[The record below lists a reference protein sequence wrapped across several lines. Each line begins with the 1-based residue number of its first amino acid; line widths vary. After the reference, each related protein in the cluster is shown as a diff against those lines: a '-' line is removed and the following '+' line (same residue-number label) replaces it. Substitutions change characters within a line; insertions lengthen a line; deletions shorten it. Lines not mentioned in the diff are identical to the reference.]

1 MELFFIQLFNDFKI
15 AGSTVIKYFKN
26 IWIGRLIQNAQNC
39 LVVNKSVTTRLERE
53 MWGFW
58 LEQ

>member
-15 AGSTVIKYFKN
+15 AGSR
-26 IWIGRLIQNAQNC
+26 IGRLIQNAQNC